1 MNEKEK
7 IVPLKFIIFFII
19 MMGGI
24 IAGAYNNYSSFRENR
39 RLDVEHQLATVADL
53 KISGLTGWYNE
64 RRGDGEL
71 IYKNRAFT
79 ALYRRFYTHS
89 ADKKKL
95 TSWLKKIHFSYG
107 YENILLTD
115 RLGNIQLVIADKTG
129 VSYQHLK
136 FYIAEAD
143 AKSGVTLTDFH
154 AGNNVKSVHLSVII
168 PVIDENTGI
177 NLGFVLMI
185 INPENYLYPLLKQWP
200 VPSETAETLL
210 VKRDGESVLFLN
222 ELRFRSNSAMNLR
235 VPLIDKNLP
244 AAAAVNGA
252 EGKFQGIDYR
262 GVEVISELR
271 KVPGTSWHMIVKE
284 DLSEVYGP
292 VEDRFR
298 IMLVIILAFTT
309 ATGLG
314 IGFLWR
320 RQSETFYREKY
331 RLSETLER
339 SDAQY
344 RELVQNAN
352 SVIIRWKSSGEIVFF
367 NEYAQKFFGYT
378 AEEVAG
384 KHVNIIIPEKESQ
397 DRDLST
403 LSADIAEN
411 PEKFE
416 KYINENICKDGR
428 RVWLVWTNKP
438 VYNENGELVEILTIG
453 TDITEHKHAEENL
466 MKARERYSISQ
477 KVGHVGNWEYDIKSD
492 SFWASE
498 EGKRIYGF
506 DPDDVRFST
515 DMVENCIPERD
526 KVHQALVDLIE
537 QDKEYNME
545 FEIHPVN
552 SEKPKV
558 IWSIAEVQRDDNGD
572 PLTVTGVIVDVTE
585 RKKVEEKMK
594 VSELKFRRLFE
605 SLQDGI
611 LILDGETGLVVDAN
625 PFFTDLTGYT
635 REELI
640 GKDLRELGFLKDIA
654 RSTESFSQLL
664 RKEYIRYED
673 IPLETKNGKILK
685 VEFISNVFAVDKE
698 KVVQCTI
705 RDISERK
712 RAEEELKNFS
722 AELERSNIELQQF
735 AYVASHDLQEPL
747 RMISSYL
754 QLIEKRYKNKL
765 DADADDFINFAVDG
779 AGRMQSLINAL
790 LEFSRVSSRGRPFEL
805 VSLKEILDNICET
818 MSPHIKNLGAS
829 VEYADLPEVKADK
842 SQIYSVFMNLIQ
854 NALKFTVPGRAP
866 HIIITAEKKG
876 DDYIFCISDNGIG
889 IEEQYFE
896 RIFTIFQRLHT
907 QEEYSG
913 TGIGLSI
920 CRRIVER
927 HGGQIRVESEYGRGS
942 SFYFNI
948 PPGDK

>member
-1 MNEKEK
+1 MQ
-7 IVPLKFIIFFII
+7 FS
-19 MMGGI
+19 
-24 IAGAYNNYSSFRENR
+24 SSFSM
-39 RLDVEHQLATVADL
+39 
-53 KISGLTGWYNE
+53 SG
-64 RRGDGEL
+64 
-71 IYKNRAFT
+71 
-79 ALYRRFYTHS
+79 
-89 ADKKKL
+89 
-95 TSWLKKIHFSYG
+95 
-107 YENILLTD
+107 
-115 RLGNIQLVIADKTG
+115 
-129 VSYQHLK
+129 
-136 FYIAEAD
+136 
-143 AKSGVTLTDFH
+143 
-154 AGNNVKSVHLSVII
+154 
-168 PVIDENTGI
+168 P
-177 NLGFVLMI
+177 
-185 INPENYLYPLLKQWP
+185 
-200 VPSETAETLL
+200 
-210 VKRDGESVLFLN
+210 
-222 ELRFRSNSAMNLR
+222 NS
-235 VPLIDKNLP
+235 P
-244 AAAAVNGA
+244 
-252 EGKFQGIDYR
+252 
-262 GVEVISELR
+262 
-271 KVPGTSWHMIVKE
+271 
-284 DLSEVYGP
+284 
-292 VEDRFR
+292 
-298 IMLVIILAFTT
+298 
-309 ATGLG
+309 
-314 IGFLWR
+314 
-320 RQSETFYREKY
+320 
-331 RLSETLER
+331 
-339 SDAQY
+339 
-344 RELVQNAN
+344 
-352 SVIIRWKSSGEIVFF
+352 
-367 NEYAQKFFGYT
+367 
-378 AEEVAG
+378 
-384 KHVNIIIPEKESQ
+384 
-397 DRDLST
+397 
-403 LSADIAEN
+403 
-411 PEKFE
+411 
-416 KYINENICKDGR
+416 
-428 RVWLVWTNKP
+428 
-438 VYNENGELVEILTIG
+438 
-453 TDITEHKHAEENL
+453 
-466 MKARERYSISQ
+466 
-477 KVGHVGNWEYDIKSD
+477 
-492 SFWASE
+492 
-498 EGKRIYGF
+498 
-506 DPDDVRFST
+506 
-515 DMVENCIPERD
+515 
-526 KVHQALVDLIE
+526 
-537 QDKEYNME
+537 
-545 FEIHPVN
+545 
-552 SEKPKV
+552 
-558 IWSIAEVQRDDNGD
+558 
-572 PLTVTGVIVDVTE
+572 GVIPRE
-585 RKKVEEKMK
+585 

-754 QLIEKRYKNKL
+754 QFIEKRYKNKL